1 MGYSTILDIIGAMV
15 IGGILL
21 LTLFTVNDNA
31 MQSYFYYNSDFIL
44 QRDLVD
50 IILIVEGDL
59 RRIGYCSDPDNL
71 IPPNQTILHADSN
84 AISFVTDLYKTGKLD
99 TIEYRVGTPRDLE
112 GTPNP
117 RDIPLYRIIN
127 NRNVERSIT
136 GVVTEFRLKYFNA
149 LGDIIPQ
156 PIASPG
162 EIQTMELSIKVEN
175 ASAISQNYSNAYW
188 RQVRLASKNLKS
200 R

>member
-1 MGYSTILDIIGAMV
+1 MGYSTILDIIGAFV

-21 LTLFTVNDNA
+21 LTLFRVNDNTV
-31 MQSYFYYNSDFIL
+31 QNFFYYNSDFIL

-59 RRIGYCSDPDNL
+59 RRIGYCDNPDNL
-71 IPPNQTILHADSN
+71 VPPNQTILSADSN
-84 AISFVTDLYKTGKLD
+84 AISFVTDLHRTGKLD
-99 TIEYRVGTPRDLE
+99 TVEYRTGTTDDLSE
-112 GTPNP
+112 TPNP

-127 NRNVERSIT
+127 NANADRSVT
-136 GVVTEFRLKYFNA
+136 GVVTEFHLVYFDA
-149 LGDIIPQ
+149 LGDSISL
-156 PIASPG
+156 PISSPG

-175 ASAISQNYSNAYW
+175 ASAYNQNYSNAYW

>member
-1 MGYSTILDIIGAMV
+1 MGYSTILDIIGALV

-21 LTLFTVNDNA
+21 LTLFRINDNTV
-31 MQSYFYYNSDFIL
+31 QNYFYYNSDFIL

-50 IILIVEGDL
+50 IIMIVEGDL
-59 RRIGYCSDPDNL
+59 RRIGYCADPDNL
-71 IPPNQTILHADSN
+71 VAPNRTILNADSN
-84 AISFVTDLYKTGKLD
+84 AITFVTDLHRAGKLD
-99 TIEYRVGTPRDLE
+99 TIEYRTGTPSDLLE
-112 GTPNP
+112 TPNP

-127 NRNVERSIT
+127 NANQERSIT
-136 GVVTEFRLKYFNA
+136 GVVTEFRLVYFDA
-149 LGDIIPQ
+149 LGDSIAL
-156 PIASPG
+156 PIVSPG

-175 ASAISQNYSNAYW
+175 SAAYNQIYSNAYW

>member
-1 MGYSTILDIIGAMV
+1 MGYTTILDIIGAMV

-21 LTLFTVNDNA
+21 LTLFTINDNTV
-31 MQSYFYYNSDFIL
+31 QNYFYYNADFIL

-59 RRIGYCSDPDNL
+59 RRIGYCADPDNL
-71 IPPNQTILHADSN
+71 IPPNKTILHADSN
-84 AISFVTDLYKTGKLD
+84 AIAFVTDLHKTGKLD
-99 TIEYRVGTPRDLE
+99 TIEYRIGTPSDLT

-117 RDIPLYRIIN
+117 RDVPLFRIIN
-127 NRNVERSIT
+127 NNSPEQSVT
-136 GVVTEFRLKYFNA
+136 GVVTEFRLVYFDA
-149 LGDIIPQ
+149 LGDTIFIP
-156 PIASPG
+156 ISAPG

-175 ASAISQNYSNAYW
+175 AAAYNQNYSNAYW

>member
-1 MGYSTILDIIGAMV
+1 MGYSTIIDIIGAMV
-15 IGGILL
+15 IGGIML
-21 LTLFTVNDNA
+21 LTLFRVNDNVV
-31 MQSYFYYNSDFIL
+31 QNFFYYNADFIL

-71 IPPNQTILHADSN
+71 IPPNRTILHADSN
-84 AISFVTDLYKTGKLD
+84 AITFVTDLSMDGSLD
-99 TIEYRVGTPRDLE
+99 TVEYRIGTSSDLS

-117 RDIPLYRIIN
+117 RDVPLYRIIN
-127 NRNVERSIT
+127 NTNQLRSMT
-136 GVVTEFRLKYFNA
+136 GVITEFNLVYFDA
-149 LGDIIPQ
+149 LGVELPF
-156 PIASPG
+156 PIVSPG
-162 EIQTMELSIKVEN
+162 EIATMQLSIKIEN
-175 ASAISQNYSNAYW
+175 AAAINQNYSNAYW

>member
-1 MGYSTILDIIGAMV
+1 MGYSTILDIIGAFV

-21 LTLFTVNDNA
+21 LTLFRINDTTVQN
-31 MQSYFYYNSDFIL
+31 YFYYNSDFIL

-50 IILIVEGDL
+50 IILIVESDL
-59 RRIGYCSDPDNL
+59 RRIGYCADPDNL
-71 IPPNQTILHADSN
+71 TLPNQTILSADSN
-84 AISFVTDLYKTGKLD
+84 AISFVTDLHRAGKLD
-99 TIEYRVGTPRDLE
+99 TVEYRTGTPDDLS

-127 NRNVERSIT
+127 NADAERSIT
-136 GVVTEFRLKYFNA
+136 GVVTEFRLVYFDA
-149 LGDIIPQ
+149 LGDSISL
-156 PIASPG
+156 PIVSPG

-175 ASAISQNYSNAYW
+175 ASAYNQNYSNAYW

>member
-21 LTLFTVNDNA
+21 VSLFRVNDNTT
-31 MQSYFYYNSDFIL
+31 QNYFYYNADFIL

-59 RRIGYCSDPDNL
+59 RRIGYCADPDNL
-71 IPPNQTILHADSN
+71 VPPNQTILHADSN
-84 AISFVTDLYKTGKLD
+84 AITFVTDLHKTGKLD
-99 TIEYRVGTPRDLE
+99 TVEYRTGTTNDLT
-112 GTPNP
+112 GTSNP

-127 NRNVERSIT
+127 NAAHERSIT
-136 GVVTEFRLKYFNA
+136 GVVTEFHLVYFDSF
-149 LGDIIPQ
+149 GDIIPL
-156 PIASPG
+156 PIVATG

-175 ASAISQNYSNAYW
+175 AAAINQNYSNAYW

>member
-1 MGYSTILDIIGAMV
+1 MGYSTILDIIGAFV

-21 LTLFTVNDNA
+21 LTLFRVNDTTVQN
-31 MQSYFYYNSDFIL
+31 YFYYNSDFIL

-50 IILIVEGDL
+50 IIMIVEGDL
-59 RRIGYCSDPDNL
+59 RRIGYCADPDNL
-71 IPPNQTILHADSN
+71 ALPNRTILFADSN
-84 AISFVTDLYKTGKLD
+84 AISFVTDLHRAGKLD
-99 TIEYRVGTPRDLE
+99 TVEYRTGTPDDLS

-127 NRNVERSIT
+127 NANAERSIT
-136 GVVTEFRLKYFNA
+136 GVVTEFRLVYFDA
-149 LGDIIPQ
+149 LGDSISL
-156 PIASPG
+156 PISSPG

-175 ASAISQNYSNAYW
+175 ASAYNQNYSNAYW

>member
-1 MGYSTILDIIGAMV
+1 MGFTTILDIIGAMV

-21 LTLFTVNDNA
+21 LTLFTINDNTV
-31 MQSYFYYNSDFIL
+31 QNYFYYNADFIL

-59 RRIGYCSDPDNL
+59 RRIGYCADPDNL
-71 IPPNQTILHADSN
+71 IPPNKTILHADSN
-84 AISFVTDLYKTGKLD
+84 SIAFVTDLQKAGKLD
-99 TIEYRVGTPRDLE
+99 TIEYRVGTPSDLP
-112 GTPNP
+112 GTINP

-127 NRNVERSIT
+127 NNSLGKSVT
-136 GVVTEFRLKYFNA
+136 GVVTEFHLVYYDA
-149 LGDIIPQ
+149 LGDTILF
-156 PIASPG
+156 PIVAPG

-175 ASAISQNYSNAYW
+175 AAAYNQNYSNAYW

>member
-1 MGYSTILDIIGAMV
+1 MGYSTILDIIGAFV

-21 LTLFTVNDNA
+21 LTLFRVNDNTV
-31 MQSYFYYNSDFIL
+31 QNFFYYNSDFIL

-59 RRIGYCSDPDNL
+59 RRIGYCDNPDNL
-71 IPPNQTILHADSN
+71 VPPNQTILSADSN
-84 AISFVTDLYKTGKLD
+84 SISFVTDLHRTGKLD
-99 TIEYRVGTPRDLE
+99 TVEYRTGTPDDLSE
-112 GTPNP
+112 TPNP
-117 RDIPLYRIIN
+117 RDIPLYRVIN
-127 NRNVERSIT
+127 NANAERSVT
-136 GVVTEFRLKYFNA
+136 GVVTEFHLVYFDA
-149 LGDIIPQ
+149 LGDSIPL
-156 PIASPG
+156 PISSPG

-175 ASAISQNYSNAYW
+175 ASAYNQNYSNAYW

>member
-21 LTLFTVNDNA
+21 LTLFTINDNTV
-31 MQSYFYYNSDFIL
+31 QNYFYYNSDFIL

-59 RRIGYCSDPDNL
+59 RRIGYCADPDNL
-71 IPPNQTILHADSN
+71 IPPNKTILRADSN
-84 AISFVTDLYKTGKLD
+84 AIAFVTDLQKVGKLD
-99 TIEYRVGTPRDLE
+99 TVEYRIGTPSDLP

-117 RDIPLYRIIN
+117 RDVPLYRIIN
-127 NRNVERSIT
+127 NADQEKSVT
-136 GVVTEFRLKYFNA
+136 GVITEFHLVYFDA
-149 LGDIIPQ
+149 LGDSIPF
-156 PIASPG
+156 PIVSPG
-162 EIQTMELSIKVEN
+162 EIATMELSIKVEN
-175 ASAISQNYSNAYW
+175 ASAINQNYSNAYW

>member
-1 MGYSTILDIIGAMV
+1 MGYSTILDIIGAFV

-21 LTLFTVNDNA
+21 LTLFRVNDTTVQN
-31 MQSYFYYNSDFIL
+31 YFYYNSDFIL

-50 IILIVEGDL
+50 IIMIVEGDL
-59 RRIGYCSDPDNL
+59 RRIGYCADPDNMAL
-71 IPPNQTILHADSN
+71 PNRTILFADSN
-84 AISFVTDLYKTGKLD
+84 AISFVTDLHRAGKLD
-99 TIEYRVGTPRDLE
+99 TVEYRTGTPDDLS

-127 NRNVERSIT
+127 NANAERSIT
-136 GVVTEFRLKYFNA
+136 GVVTEFRLVYFDA
-149 LGDIIPQ
+149 LGDSISL
-156 PIASPG
+156 PIVSPG

-175 ASAISQNYSNAYW
+175 ASAYNQNYSNAYW

>member
-1 MGYSTILDIIGAMV
+1 MGYSTILDIIGAFV

-21 LTLFTVNDNA
+21 LTLFRVNDTTVQN
-31 MQSYFYYNSDFIL
+31 YFYYNSDFIL

-50 IILIVEGDL
+50 IIMIVEGDL
-59 RRIGYCSDPDNL
+59 RRIGYCADPDNL
-71 IPPNQTILHADSN
+71 TLPNQTILFADSN
-84 AISFVTDLYKTGKLD
+84 AISFVTDLHRAGKLD
-99 TIEYRVGTPRDLE
+99 TVEYLTGTPDDLS

-117 RDIPLYRIIN
+117 RDIPLYRVIN
-127 NRNVERSIT
+127 NANAERSVT
-136 GVVTEFRLKYFNA
+136 GVVTEFRLVYFDA
-149 LGDIIPQ
+149 LGDSIPL
-156 PIASPG
+156 PIVSPG

-175 ASAISQNYSNAYW
+175 ASAYNQNYSNAYW

>member
-21 LTLFTVNDNA
+21 LTLFRVNDNTV
-31 MQSYFYYNSDFIL
+31 QNYFYYNSDFIL

-59 RRIGYCSDPDNL
+59 RRIGYSADPDNL
-71 IPPNQTILHADSN
+71 IPPNRTILRAGSN
-84 AISFVTDLYKTGKLD
+84 SITFVTDLRRTGKLD
-99 TIEYRVGTPRDLE
+99 TVEYKIGTPSDLAN
-112 GTPNP
+112 TTNP
-117 RDIPLYRIIN
+117 RDVPLYRIIN
-127 NRNVERSIT
+127 NADQFRSIT
-136 GVVTEFRLKYFNA
+136 GVVTEFRLVYFDA
-149 LGDIIPQ
+149 LGDSLPQ
-156 PIASPG
+156 PIVTPG

-175 ASAISQNYSNAYW
+175 AAAYNQVYSNAYW
-188 RQVRLASKNLKS
+188 RQVRLASKNLRS

>member
-1 MGYSTILDIIGAMV
+1 MGYSTIIDIIGAMV
-15 IGGILL
+15 IGGIML
-21 LTLFTVNDNA
+21 LTLFRVNDNVV
-31 MQSYFYYNSDFIL
+31 QNFFYYNADFIL

-71 IPPNQTILHADSN
+71 IPPNKTILFADSN
-84 AISFVTDLYKTGKLD
+84 AITFVTDLSMDGKLD
-99 TIEYRVGTPRDLE
+99 TVEYRIGISNDLP

-117 RDIPLYRIIN
+117 RDVPLYRIIN
-127 NRNVERSIT
+127 NSNLSRSMT
-136 GVVTEFRLKYFNA
+136 GVITEFNLVYFDA
-149 LGDIIPQ
+149 LGVRLPF
-156 PIASPG
+156 PIGSPG
-162 EIQTMELSIKVEN
+162 EIATMQLSIKIEN
-175 ASAISQNYSNAYW
+175 AAAINQNYTNAYW

>member
-21 LTLFTVNDNA
+21 LTLFRINDNTV
-31 MQSYFYYNSDFIL
+31 QNYFYYNSDFIL

-59 RRIGYCSDPDNL
+59 RRIGYCADPDNL
-71 IPPNQTILHADSN
+71 IPPNKTILSADSN
-84 AISFVTDLYKTGKLD
+84 AITFVTDLQKVGKLD
-99 TIEYRVGTPRDLE
+99 TVEYRTGTPSDLP
-112 GTPNP
+112 GTANP

-127 NRNVERSIT
+127 NADESKSIT
-136 GVVTEFRLKYFNA
+136 GVVTEFRLVYFDA
-149 LGDIIPQ
+149 LGDSLPIP
-156 PIASPG
+156 IVSPG
-162 EIQTMELSIKVEN
+162 AIQTMELSIKVEN
-175 ASAISQNYSNAYW
+175 AAAYNQNYSNAYW

>member
-1 MGYSTILDIIGAMV
+1 MGYSTILDIIGAFV

-21 LTLFTVNDNA
+21 LTLFRVNDTTVQN
-31 MQSYFYYNSDFIL
+31 YFYYNSDFIL

-50 IILIVEGDL
+50 IIMIVEGDL
-59 RRIGYCSDPDNL
+59 RRIGYCADPDNMAL
-71 IPPNQTILHADSN
+71 PNRTILFADSN
-84 AISFVTDLYKTGKLD
+84 AISFVTDLHRAGKLD
-99 TIEYRVGTPRDLE
+99 TVEYRTGTPDDLS

-127 NRNVERSIT
+127 NANAERSIT
-136 GVVTEFRLKYFNA
+136 GVVTEFRLVYFDA
-149 LGDIIPQ
+149 LGDSISL
-156 PIASPG
+156 PISSPG

-175 ASAISQNYSNAYW
+175 ASAYNQNYSNAYW